1 MAGPGLR
8 RASEPRLLSGIS
20 SVELGGDPAACSGNQ
35 QPGAKPHIREGEGQR
50 LAALGW
56 AGLFA
61 PGPQGHGTQP
71 WLASDSR
78 FEINFLSETGDIVFH
93 IKPRFSSA
101 TMVANAF
108 QGGRWGQEEA
118 SSVFPLVLGEPFEM
132 EVSSDAEHFHVH
144 AQEHKVLQFAHRHR
158 PLAAITRVQVLS
170 DHRLA
175 QVELARKGLC
185 WGWHAPA
192 APAGGASGCTLT
204 RLCFAW
210 NLLDPGDSP
219 PPSLQPQP
227 SLQPRASF
235 LRSEYCPPR
244 QPAFQSPLAWD
255 QFQPTGQSGNQGRRP
270 G

>member
-1 MAGPGLR
+1 MGPLHPFCLQFEAFHAGGL
-8 RASEPRLLSGIS
+8 
-20 SVELGGDPAACSGNQ
+20 
-35 QPGAKPHIREGEGQR
+35 
-50 LAALGW
+50 
-56 AGLFA
+56 A
-61 PGPQGHGTQP
+61 PGWSLLVQGH
-71 WLASDSR
+71 SDSGEDQ

-185 WGWHAPA
+185 WG
-192 APAGGASGCTLT
+192 AGG
-204 RLCFAW
+204 
-210 NLLDPGDSP
+210 
-219 PPSLQPQP
+219 
-227 SLQPRASF
+227 
-235 LRSEYCPPR
+235 Y
-244 QPAFQSPLAWD
+244 
-255 QFQPTGQSGNQGRRP
+255 
-270 G
+270 